1 MNSKYS
7 QEAEISFIY
16 FPLQRVVYCGIWH
29 DKYLLIS
36 FWKFHLDG
44 TSWTSECVGLDSC
57 TFIHL
62 LTNLGDWGLE
72 EPFHILLWSP
82 PFQTEQSR
90 FLFSRPILYLLASP
104 FICVFADYSRP
115 VSWAW
120 LKYQSCC
127 KVKPSPLPT
136 FWNKDLI
143 KKQKVKSTLW
153 FGVYLKKSLWWS
165 SFLAK
170 EIPFE
175 IWALLCRY

>member
-1 MNSKYS
+1 MISVKIVSFSAADAIGIMLFCPPPYLHHLSSAWGYCWKWRSKYS

-16 FPLQRVVYCGIWH
+16 FPLQRVVYYWNLTWQILADFILEVPSGWNIPEP
-29 DKYLLIS
+29 
-36 FWKFHLDG
+36 
-44 TSWTSECVGLDSC
+44 SECVGLDSC

-120 LKYQSCC
+120 LKYQ
-127 KVKPSPLPT
+127 K
-136 FWNKDLI
+136 
-143 KKQKVKSTLW
+143 
-153 FGVYLKKSLWWS
+153 
-165 SFLAK
+165 
-170 EIPFE
+170 
-175 IWALLCRY
+175 LL